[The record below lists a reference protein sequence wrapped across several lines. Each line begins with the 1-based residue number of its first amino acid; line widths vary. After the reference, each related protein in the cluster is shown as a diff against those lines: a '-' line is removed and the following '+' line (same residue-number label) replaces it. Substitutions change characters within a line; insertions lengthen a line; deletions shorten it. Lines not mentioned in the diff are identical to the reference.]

1 MLSFVEVQQM
11 EEQPIC
17 HTTIPQLKPLSW
29 GTLREGAVME
39 GSPLEKDLQ
48 GSWTTISVMVWLFF
62 QDFHLSRIDCSAFH
76 TTILEERPEA
86 HSKTRPSEVS
96 YGENVDP
103 GSPLT
108 PGKCLHRVGAPGGT
122 ATLLWWLTLGT
133 RNSWPELHG
142 GILHSIHGPSVRA
155 ASPTMMSSHPWDT
168 TIYRP
173 AKSVSA
179 EDLEAET
186 PLTLAKNLT
195 NFSYG
200 FSLCAR
206 ETRQSCFDW
215 SRL

>member
-1 MLSFVEVQQM
+1 MPSSPGLVNHCVMLSFVEVQQM

-48 GSWTTISVMVWLFF
+48 GSWTTISVM
-62 QDFHLSRIDCSAFH
+62 
-76 TTILEERPEA
+76 
-86 HSKTRPSEVS
+86 
-96 YGENVDP
+96 DP